1 LRAVLGVVGIA
12 IVFLLG
18 LVVGR
23 AVEDAPTPG
32 GEQTGVR
39 TLLPSTL
46 VEVETV
52 TVTVEAP

>member
-1 LRAVLGVVGIA
+1 VLGVAV
-12 IVFLLG
+12 VFLLG

-32 GEQTGVR
+32 GQQTGVR

-52 TVTVEAP
+52 TVTVDAP